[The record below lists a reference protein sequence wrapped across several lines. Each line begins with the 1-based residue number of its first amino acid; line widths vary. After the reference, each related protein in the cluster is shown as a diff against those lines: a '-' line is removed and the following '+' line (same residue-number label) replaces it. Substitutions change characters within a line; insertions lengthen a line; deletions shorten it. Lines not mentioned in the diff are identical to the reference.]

1 MKQER
6 TIKLKI
12 GQSDDLDLLCTKFL
26 SACNWLSDI
35 VFSTKETNSIK
46 LHRKHYATIRKRFG
60 LPSQLT
66 CSSFRHVT
74 AAFLSQTKLAK
85 STGLSTKYVTLIES
99 GRRLPSLECLFALM
113 AEAGVFRDTAL
124 ELAGKILDQFNW
136 KG

>member
-1 MKQER
+1 MPILDEDVRQRLYGSYIEVLKDARSKQ
-6 TIKLKI
+6 
-12 GQSDDLDLLCTKFL
+12 
-26 SACNWLSDI
+26 N
-35 VFSTKETNSIK
+35 
-46 LHRKHYATIRKRFG
+46 
-60 LPSQLT
+60 
-66 CSSFRHVT
+66 
-74 AAFLSQTKLAK
+74 LSQTKLAK